1 MQMGFCH
8 SPIVN
13 VLQFFTAPSEGT
25 APYTIASEKVAMARL
40 DRYFLPDQPLHVIQR
55 GNNRAAA
62 FFCDDDDTRYRGWLA
77 DAAAE

>member
-1 MQMGFCH
+1 
-8 SPIVN
+8 
-13 VLQFFTAPSEGT
+13 
-25 APYTIASEKVAMARL
+25 MARL